1 MNRTTAKQKS
11 SARPPLNLVDFC
23 ARMHAI
29 SQKMSTFARRMT
41 NNMYRIMNKKKF
53 FAASAWRLGGAM
65 RRAAMALLLCMLTAM
80 TAWANDAVTYI
91 DMDGNQQT
99 VTEYTE
105 VTESMTADGKNHESP
120 K

>member
-1 MNRTTAKQKS
+1 MSIKKDIFAPLASGLGTT
-11 SARPPLNLVDFC
+11 
-23 ARMHAI
+23 
-29 SQKMSTFARRMT
+29 
-41 NNMYRIMNKKKF
+41 
-53 FAASAWRLGGAM
+53 
-65 RRAAMALLLCMLTAM
+65 RRAAMLLLVMMLTTAM
-80 TAWANDAVTYI
+80 AWANDAVTYI

>member
-1 MNRTTAKQKS
+1 M
-11 SARPPLNLVDFC
+11 
-23 ARMHAI
+23 
-29 SQKMSTFARRMT
+29 
-41 NNMYRIMNKKKF
+41 
-53 FAASAWRLGGAM
+53 
-65 RRAAMALLLCMLTAM
+65 RAATTLLLSVLTAM
-80 TAWANDAVTYI
+80 TVWANDAVTYI

>member
-1 MNRTTAKQKS
+1 MRTRTTQK
-11 SARPPLNLVDFC
+11 PLL
-23 ARMHAI
+23 M
-29 SQKMSTFARRMT
+29 
-41 NNMYRIMNKKKF
+41 
-53 FAASAWRLGGAM
+53 
-65 RRAAMALLLCMLTAM
+65 RAATTLLLSVLTAM

>member
-1 MNRTTAKQKS
+1 MRTRTTQKS
-11 SARPPLNLVDFC
+11 LL
-23 ARMHAI
+23 M
-29 SQKMSTFARRMT
+29 
-41 NNMYRIMNKKKF
+41 
-53 FAASAWRLGGAM
+53 
-65 RRAAMALLLCMLTAM
+65 RAATTLLLSVLTAM